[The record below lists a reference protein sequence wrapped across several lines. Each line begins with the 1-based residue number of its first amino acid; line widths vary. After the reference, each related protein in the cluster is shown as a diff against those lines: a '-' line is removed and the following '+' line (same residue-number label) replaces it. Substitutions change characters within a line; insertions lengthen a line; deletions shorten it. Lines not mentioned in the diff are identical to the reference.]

1 MEVNQ
6 NIIPDPSSSLQ
17 SQTGLP
23 LAVDLILREIANQVQ
38 RLAAAQNEQSTRSRS
53 LLQSPLKQ
61 TVEDIS
67 SALRAVADGLE
78 NGLGKTQDSLKSLSN
93 AEAQQ
98 KSLGDSLCAHMSSLI
113 QTQGQVRNAEMRCSN
128 SLQKA
133 SKQGEKNRSLLRLA
147 ESLSNDAIH
156 LEDETR
162 TLSELLNSW
171 STFVNRAQDLQGNL
185 YSDSQKARDSLT
197 SLKSSVSGSFS
208 AIESVRTK
216 ISQLR
221 DKVSSIVS
229 IVDVIDDISEQ
240 TNLLALNASI
250 EAARAGEQGKGF
262 AVVADDIRKL
272 AERSSAATR
281 DMFDKIESLDQESEI
296 AKSALDVGY
305 EDLRTTTEFADD
317 TERKI
322 LRIREHVSHVSRL
335 FLGIEDQLCT
345 GRNVCQSTLN
355 HGRLIAKNSRGLSE
369 AAQFFV
375 EVFAQEETQT
385 RGMLLCLRNIE
396 KQLQSEISAS
406 EAMLVQ
412 QQEFESNS
420 ARVYDSILGLNVA
433 LLATNSESNMALSLA
448 QHTSTH
454 LLQQNHPT
462 NSHSTEIA
470 EQLEQCAQEILNLVD
485 TPVEARMAS

>member
-1 MEVNQ
+1 VEANQ
-6 NIIPDPSSSLQ
+6 NMTPDTTGSLQ
-17 SQTGLP
+17 GDSGLP

-38 RLAAAQNEQSTRSRS
+38 RLAAAQGEQSAHNRT
-53 LLQSPLKQ
+53 LLQSPLRQ
-61 TVEDIS
+61 TVEDVS
-67 SALRAVADGLE
+67 TALRAVADGLDA
-78 NGLGKTQDSLKSLSN
+78 GLGQTQDSLKSLN
-93 AEAQQ
+93 HTEEQQKALAEA
-98 KSLGDSLCAHMSSLI
+98 LCEHMSALI
-113 QTQGQVRNAEMRCSN
+113 QAQGQVRNAEMRCSN

-133 SKQGEKNRSLLRLA
+133 NKQGEKNRSLLRLA
-147 ESLSNDAIH
+147 ESLSNDATH

-162 TLSELLNSW
+162 TLNELLNSW
-171 STFVNRAQDLQGNL
+171 STFVSRAQDLQASL

-197 SLKSSVSGSFS
+197 SLKSSVSGSFT
-208 AIESVRTK
+208 AIETVRTK

-221 DKVSSIVS
+221 EKVSSIVA

-281 DMFDKIESLDQESEI
+281 DMFDRIETLDVESK
-296 AKSALDVGY
+296 AAMSALDVGY

-322 LRIREHVSHVSRL
+322 LRTREHVSHISRL

-355 HGRLIAKNSRGLSE
+355 HGRLIAKNSRGLRE

-375 EVFAQEETQT
+375 ELFAQEETQM
-385 RGMLLCLRNIE
+385 RGLMVCLQNID
-396 KQLQSEISAS
+396 KQIQAEIGKSESIL
-406 EAMLVQ
+406 MQ
-412 QQEFESNS
+412 QQDVEIQTTQAHDN
-420 ARVYDSILGLNVA
+420 ILRLNVA
-433 LLATNSESNMALSLA
+433 LLATHTESNTALSLI
-448 QHTSTH
+448 QHTATS
-454 LLQQNHPT
+454 LLQQSLPE
-462 NSHSTEIA
+462 NSYMNEIA
-470 EQLEQCAQEILNLVD
+470 EQLEQCAQEIRNLVD

>member
-1 MEVNQ
+1 VEAKQIM
-6 NIIPDPSSSLQ
+6 IPDTTGSLQ
-17 SQTGLP
+17 SPSGLP
-23 LAVDLILREIANQVQ
+23 LAVDLILREIANQVH
-38 RLAAAQNEQSTRSRS
+38 RLAAAQSDHSTRNRA

-67 SALRAVADGLE
+67 NALRAVADGLE
-78 NGLGKTQDSLKSLSN
+78 AGLGQTQESMKSLAS
-93 AEAQQ
+93 AEQQQ
-98 KSLGDSLCAHMSSLI
+98 KSMAEVLCEHMSALI
-113 QTQGQVRNAEMRCSN
+113 QAQGQVRNAEMRCAN

-133 SKQGEKNRSLLRLA
+133 NKQGEKNRALLRLA
-147 ESLSNDAIH
+147 ESLSNDAIL

-171 STFVNRAQDLQGNL
+171 STFVSRAQDLQGNL

-197 SLKSSVSGSFS
+197 SLKSSVSGSFTG
-208 AIESVRTK
+208 IESVRTK
-216 ISQLR
+216 ILQLR
-221 DKVSSIVS
+221 EKVSAIVS

-281 DMFDKIESLDQESEI
+281 DMFDKIESLDQESNN
-296 AKSALDVGY
+296 AMSALDVGY

-317 TERKI
+317 TERKL
-322 LRIREHVSHVSRL
+322 LRIREHVSHISRL

-355 HGRLIAKNSRGLSE
+355 HGRLVAKNSRGLRE

-375 EVFAQEETQT
+375 ELFSQEESQM
-385 RGMLLCLRNIE
+385 RGLLACLQNVE
-396 KQLQSEISAS
+396 KQLQTEIGKSETVL
-406 EAMLVQ
+406 MQ
-412 QQEFESNS
+412 QQQSENHTAMAYDNLLRLNVTLLAAHTESNT
-420 ARVYDSILGLNVA
+420 AA
-433 LLATNSESNMALSLA
+433 SLT
-448 QHTSTH
+448 QHTTTN
-454 LLQQNHPT
+454 LLQQNLP
-462 NSHSTEIA
+462 SISYSSEIA

-485 TPVEARMAS
+485 TPSESRMAS